1 MEYRQ
6 SHDVRAATLIALV
19 GKLLFGDGH
28 FRDSGN
34 SLPQIEPV
42 VMGSKSFLLHIIS
55 GLEQHL
61 NDALPSWFS
70 QS

>member
-6 SHDVRAATLIALV
+6 SHDVRAAALIALIRM
-19 GKLLFGDGH
+19 LLFCDGH

-42 VMGSKSFLLHIIS
+42 VMGSERFLLHIIS

-61 NDALPSWFS
+61 NGDQSSWFS